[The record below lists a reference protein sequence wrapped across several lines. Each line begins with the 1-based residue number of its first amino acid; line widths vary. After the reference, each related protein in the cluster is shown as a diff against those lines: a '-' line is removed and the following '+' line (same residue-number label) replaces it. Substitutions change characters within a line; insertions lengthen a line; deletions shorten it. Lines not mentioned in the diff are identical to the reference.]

1 MDTYII
7 DIELEHYYGDRLAMS
22 NREACRRLY
31 VRAVSRFSG
40 QELQKYLNRVR
51 SHARAYA
58 ALNGML
64 RSPLRHMEA
73 PLFLSSL
80 VLLISSI
87 TMIFMGNRSPV
98 VAGGTAAALVGMT
111 HCARKLVAHRRR
123 HRVREAVFR
132 ELAETLL
139 QECPY

>member
-7 DIELEHYYGDRLAMS
+7 DIELEHYYGDRMAMS

-40 QELQKYLNRVR
+40 QELQRYLHRVR

-58 ALNGML
+58 ALSRML
-64 RSPLRHMEA
+64 RSPFRHMEA

-80 VLLISSI
+80 ILLISSI
-87 TMIFMGNRSPV
+87 TMMLIGNLSPV
-98 VAGGTAAALVGMT
+98 VAGGTAAALVGMM
-111 HCARKLVAHRRR
+111 HCARKLIAYRRR

-132 ELAETLL
+132 ELAETLF
-139 QECPY
+139 QEHPY